1 MNILHCKHFVNRV
14 EIKAEKE
21 GNDMYKN
28 INIRFNLEKEEHRKA
43 WNYMQTMDKQKEKSY
58 SKVII
63 KALLRYFEQNE
74 HKAGDCEDVYV
85 ENSLKKLIKATVEEV
100 MQGYCLASPYM
111 ENISNSVELQN
122 EVEPELDDTVLSLM
136 EDMW

>member
-1 MNILHCKHFVNRV
+1 
-14 EIKAEKE
+14 
-21 GNDMYKN
+21 MYKN

-63 KALLRYFEQNE
+63 KALLHYFEQNE
-74 HKAGDCEDVYV
+74 RKVDSCNAVYI
-85 ENSLKKLIKATVEEV
+85 ENSLKELIKVAMEEV
-100 MQGYCLASPYM
+100 MQGYCLASPYV
-111 ENISNSVELQN
+111 EKAPHNVELQDK
-122 EVEPELDDTVLSLM
+122 VEPELDDTVLSLM